1 MLIGLTLLLEIADSL
16 IRQVPGTAD
25 VLVFGISGM
34 VEVKMLSFITI
45 ICIQIVRTKSLLSL
59 AKALPLVM

>member
-1 MLIGLTLLLEIADSL
+1 MLTGLTLLLETADSL
-16 IRQVPGTAD
+16 IRQVPGMAD
-25 VLVFGISGM
+25 VSVFGISGM
-34 VEVKMLSFITI
+34 VEVKMQSFITI